1 MWKYGQFYSSKID
14 AKVQMGSTSL
24 CSQIMDISNVDIEVN
39 GIKYKSIKFKI
50 MHDLCTNVILV
61 LDFQPQ
67 HESVTL
73 MFGGVKKNH

>member
-1 MWKYGQFYSSKID
+1 MDSFIHPNID

>member
-1 MWKYGQFYSSKID
+1 MDSFIHPNID
-14 AKVQMGSTSL
+14 AKLQMTSTSL
-24 CSQIMDISNVDIEVN
+24 CSQIMHISNVDIEVN
-39 GIKYKSIKFKI
+39 GIKYKNIKFKI

-61 LDFQPQ
+61 LDFQTQ